1 MAITKTVKI
10 LQIRIYPAAD
20 STAED
25 SSNAKWPSLQLIKEV
40 TLDDTEDAELPV
52 STHVRSVLNKYNLS
66 DAKPYDFS
74 NEDTLTQAILGAI
87 WT

>member
-52 STHVRSVLNKYNLS
+52 STHVRSALSRYNFDGS
-66 DAKPYDFS
+66 AYDFS
-74 NEDTLTQAILGAI
+74 NEDTLTKAVIASL

>member
-52 STHVRSVLNKYNLS
+52 STHVRSVLNRYNLDDS
-66 DAKPYDFS
+66 AYDFS
-74 NEDTLTQAILGAI
+74 NEDTLTKAVLGAI

>member
-25 SSNAKWPSLQLIKEV
+25 SSNDKWPSLQ
-40 TLDDTEDAELPV
+40 
-52 STHVRSVLNKYNLS
+52 
-66 DAKPYDFS
+66 
-74 NEDTLTQAILGAI
+74 
-87 WT
+87 